1 MAKKMDY
8 EDISKKL
15 DEIEAEMKK
24 HAINIPPNAAPQE
37 VGSAFGG
44 AEMAFEQWL
53 ALVFLPAA
61 RKAVATKK
69 LPSRSQVGVAALR
82 NFDGRDELDYLAE
95 LLSEFDR
102 VTETVAKQEVTNR
115 SS

>member
-1 MAKKMDY
+1 MDY

-24 HAINIPPNAAPQE
+24 HGITVPPNAAPQK

-61 RKAVATKK
+61 RTAVTTKN
-69 LPSRSQVGVAALR
+69 LPNRGQVGVAGLR
-82 NFDGRDELDYLAE
+82 NFDGRDEMDYLVE

-102 VTETVAKQEVTNR
+102 VTETVAKQEETNR